1 MVVEKQVISTEK
13 VEVPIYGIKLL
24 SIEEYQ
30 ENRDIICDLDGWWWL
45 RSPGHYRNYAVHVY
59 TNGGLDCIH
68 VDYNNG
74 CVRPALIGNL
84 KSSNLKRGDKI
95 EVAGYTW
102 TVLNN
107 ELALCDKGVGK
118 TCFRKDWEANNA
130 NDYDAS
136 DIKKWLHDWAEE
148 NGISFTMQ
156 TFSPD

>member
-30 ENRDIICDLDGWWWL
+30 ENRDMICILDGWWWL
-45 RSPGHYRNYAVHVY
+45 SSTGYGQSDAAYVY
-59 TNGGLDCIH
+59 YDSSSC
-68 VDYNNG
+68 DYYFTSG
-74 CVRPALIGNL
+74 IGYVRPALIGNF

-102 TVLNN
+102 TVLDN
-107 ELALCDKGVGK
+107 ELALCDKGVGR